1 VTAVVPALVGC
12 VLLLGAAA
20 QPVVAQRWSADVY
33 AGGTRYAALGT
44 QAAAD
49 AAALVAGLR
58 FETPTSL
65 AYLSAAAPLS
75 EESPAW
81 AALGGSLRLGRELGP
96 ARLGLQLAA
105 DGFAYRQADERTG
118 SGASTRVQPFFSL
131 SPGLLQLQLHGAR
144 SDYVI
149 EENDASLQR
158 HLYEIGGQA
167 SATVRATMIQTEV
180 RHVTGEGGT
189 WTVADVQL
197 GRLVGPATAWVGAGH
212 WFGDLDELTWLA
224 GASLPLWRGTV
235 WGSAQHTAADPLYLS
250 PERTTWNIGF
260 SLPLGRTGN
269 VQPGPQV
276 RDGEMV
282 IRLARVGRAATGP
295 IAVAGEFNDWTP
307 VMMTPAGDTWEF
319 RLPAVSGAY
328 RFAFVDPAGDW
339 FVPEGYPGRISDD
352 MGGYV
357 VLLVVP

>member
-1 VTAVVPALVGC
+1 MTAVVPALVGC

-20 QPVVAQRWSADVY
+20 RPVLAQHWSADVY
-33 AGGTRYAALGT
+33 AGGTRYGALGT

-58 FETPTSL
+58 FDTQTAL
-65 AYLSAAAPLS
+65 AYLSAAAPLG

-81 AALGGSLRLGRELGP
+81 AALGGSLRLGRELGL
-96 ARLGLQLAA
+96 AGLGLQLAA

-118 SGASTRVQPFFSL
+118 SGASTRVQPFLTL

-149 EENDASLQR
+149 EESDASLQR
-158 HLYEIGGQA
+158 HLYEIGAQA
-167 SATVRATMIQTEV
+167 SATVSATMIQTEV
-180 RHVTGEGGT
+180 RHLTGEGGK
-189 WTVADVQL
+189 WTVADVQFA
-197 GRLVGPATAWVGAGH
+197 RTVGPATAWAGAGR
-212 WFGDLDELTWLA
+212 WFGDLDEITWLA
-224 GASLPLWRGTV
+224 GGSLPVWRGTV
-235 WGSAQHTAADPLYLS
+235 WGSVQHTAVDPLYQS
-250 PERTTWNIGF
+250 PERTTWNVGF
-260 SLPLGRTGN
+260 SLPLGRAGT
-269 VQPGPQV
+269 VQPGPLV
-276 RDGEMV
+276 RNGEV
-282 IRLARVGRAATGP
+282 LIRLARVGRAATGP

-319 RLPAVSGAY
+319 RIPVASGAY

-339 FVPEGYPGRISDD
+339 FVPDDYPGRISDD